1 MNHPRKPGQAYVARP
16 SNRGPLLLKIAI
28 ICITCFALIFA
39 VRSCQR
45 LSSQPFADSTHSSA
59 EGQSKSEGGARLDV
73 ESEATDS
80 RGVDDGGV
88 PQPEA
93 KELPPR
99 EQDTTMAS
107 DAEAGTSEKSQ
118 NDKLQFTDELIER
131 VKSVQPSRGA
141 VFSAIAP
148 DDLSVYEALMRQLH
162 WGASTLYVLTSTN
175 LESNKRE
182 LADDML
188 SRIDTQEAPGPFY
201 EFYIRDLGNLSA
213 VLTCNLVASLVSS
226 SSLKSKAL
234 SCSPAQQVKYETGYP
249 AVLGTFAEAEVEAW
263 CQFLCDGGVAG
274 VSSAQRIEAELRSL
288 PKGPSLQRSAT
299 AFELQRKTLSKVAE
313 RLRGE
318 NYSPEVI
325 QRLDMEVT
333 RQLRHSNE
341 VFYQYYIATK
351 AKNQALRY
359 ALLGEHP

>member
-1 MNHPRKPGQAYVARP
+1 V
-16 SNRGPLLLKIAI
+16 
-28 ICITCFALIFA
+28 
-39 VRSCQR
+39 
-45 LSSQPFADSTHSSA
+45 DSINSSA
-59 EGQSKSEGGARLDV
+59 ADQSNSEGGARLDV
-73 ESEATDS
+73 ETEATDS
-80 RGVDDGGV
+80 SGAEDGGV
-88 PQPEA
+88 LQPKA
-93 KELPPR
+93 KELSTR

-118 NDKLQFTDELIER
+118 KDKLQFTDELIER

-141 VFSAIAP
+141 EFSALAP

-175 LESNKRE
+175 LESNERE
-182 LADDML
+182 LADVML

-201 EFYIRDLGNLSA
+201 QFYIRDLGNLSA

-226 SSLKSKAL
+226 PSLKSKAL
-234 SCSPAQQVKYETGYP
+234 SCSPTQQVKYETGYP

-263 CQFLCDGGVAG
+263 CQFLRDRGAGGA
-274 VSSAQRIEAELRSL
+274 SNAQRIEAELRSL
-288 PKGPSLQRSAT
+288 PMGPSLERSAT
-299 AFELQRKTLSKVAE
+299 ALELQRKTLSKVAE
-313 RLRGE
+313 RLLGD

-325 QRLDMEVT
+325 QRLDIEVT
-333 RQLRHSNE
+333 RRLRDSNE

-359 ALLGEHP
+359 VLLGEHL